1 MTLTTARDIRE
12 AVVSGKA
19 SAVEIARAALARIEQ
34 TNPTLNAFN
43 HLVSERAIAQATLID
58 RQRAAGASLG
68 PLAGAGPG

>member
-43 HLVSERAIAQATLID
+43 HLVSERAIARATLID
-58 RQRAAGASLG
+58 QQRAAGASLG
-68 PLAGAGPG
+68 P